1 MMNIKEIK
9 KFIEMAREYSL
20 SEFEIEQEGIRLRIK
35 CGGTSSSSHTVQNEV
50 TVPAIPAS
58 KEPDAAEESNLSQ
71 LSVVKSPIVGTY
83 YSASAPKEPT
93 FVKVGDKVRQGQV
106 LCIVEAMKLMNEID
120 SEYDG
125 EIAEVHVENGQA
137 VQYGDPLFSIQPVK
151 ADN

>member
-35 CGGTSSSSHTVQNEV
+35 WGGASSLSHSAQNEM
-50 TVPAIPAS
+50 TVPMTSES
-58 KEPDAAEESNLSQ
+58 KESGTVEESNLNQ

-83 YSASAPKEPT
+83 YCASDPKEPP

-106 LCIVEAMKLMNEID
+106 LCIVEAMKLMNEIQ

-125 EIAEVHVENGQA
+125 EIIDIHMENGQV
-137 VQYGDPLFSIQPVK
+137 VQYGDPLFGIKP
-151 ADN
+151 A

>member
-35 CGGTSSSSHTVQNEV
+35 WGGTSSLSHTAQDEM
-50 TVPAIPAS
+50 TVPVSSAS
-58 KEPDAAEESNLSQ
+58 KEPSTAEESNLNQ

-83 YSASAPKEPT
+83 YSAPDPKEPP

-125 EIAEVHVENGQA
+125 EIVDIHMENGQA
-137 VQYGDPLFSIQPVK
+137 VQYGDPLFSIKPVK
-151 ADN
+151 ADS

>member
-35 CGGTSSSSHTVQNEV
+35 WGGASSLSHSAQNEM
-50 TVPAIPAS
+50 TVSMTSES
-58 KEPDAAEESNLSQ
+58 KESGTVEESNLNQ

-83 YSASAPKEPT
+83 YCASDPKEPP

-106 LCIVEAMKLMNEID
+106 LCIVEAMKLMNEIQ

-125 EIAEVHVENGQA
+125 EIIDIHLENGQA
-137 VQYGDPLFSIQPVK
+137 VQYGDPLFSIKPVK
-151 ADN
+151 ADS